1 MISVWTRQHTKHEA
15 MDLIGAAGIPAGA
28 VLDTMELSNDKTFEE
43 RGIMPVID
51 HPAVG
56 KFKNIAWPVRFG
68 GTPPPVKASPLLGEH
83 TDG

>member
-1 MISVWTRQHTKHEA
+1 
-15 MDLIGAAGIPAGA
+15 
-28 VLDTMELSNDKTFEE
+28 MELSNDKTFEE

-83 TDG
+83 TDEVLTDWLGLDPQGVGDLRKAGIVG